1 MAKKHKHDNKA
12 FEEYLR
18 HLVETSPYRPFT
30 AEQIERI
37 LKSFGTP
44 KDLTPYRDERRI
56 EIMKEIHDQ
65 QLAQAEA
72 HFRDPS
78 QIHSL
83 GELFEST
90 LTIKNIFISQLAEAV
105 DMPVEE
111 IEDYVENRLPARRLS
126 EVQIKKLVELTGITI
141 DEIRRINADTLKRAE
156 QEAPTANEAA
166 AKTQSSKSRRPY
178 PTTEHSA
185 VWMIREGQSKKY
197 TRKKSADS

>member
-1 MAKKHKHDNKA
+1 MAKKRKQDLKA

-37 LKSFGTP
+37 LQSFGVP
-44 KDLTPYRDERRI
+44 KDLSKYRDERRI

-78 QIHSL
+78 QIRSL
-83 GELFEST
+83 GELFENT
-90 LTIKNIFISQLAEAV
+90 LTIKNIFISQLAQAV
-105 DMPVEE
+105 DLTVEE
-111 IEDYVENRLPARRLS
+111 IEDYVENRLPVRRLS
-126 EVQIKKLVELTGITI
+126 EAQIKKLAELTGIAI

-156 QEAPTANEAA
+156 QEAQTANEST
-166 AKTQSSKSRRPY
+166 AKSQPPKSRRPY
-178 PTTEHSA
+178 PTTDHSA
-185 VWMIREGQSKKY
+185 VWMIREERSKK
-197 TRKKSADS
+197 

>member
-1 MAKKHKHDNKA
+1 MAKKRKQDLKA

-18 HLVETSPYRPFT
+18 HLVEISPYRPFT
-30 AEQIERI
+30 TEQIERI
-37 LKSFGTP
+37 LISFGTP
-44 KDLTPYRDERRI
+44 KDLKEYRNEKLVSL
-56 EIMKEIHDQ
+56 MKEIHDQ

-78 QIHSL
+78 QIRSL

-90 LTIKNIFISQLAEAV
+90 LTIKNLFISQLAEAV
-105 DMPVEE
+105 DIPVEE

-126 EVQIKKLVELTGITI
+126 EVQMKKLAKLTGIAI
-141 DEIRRINADTLKRAE
+141 DEIRRINADTIKRAE

-166 AKTQSSKSRRPY
+166 AKTQSSESRRPY

-185 VWMIREGQSKKY
+185 VWMIREEQPKK
-197 TRKKSADS
+197 